1 MWRIGLAI
9 GSTVMVLIVVLFI
22 GSLAIPSGITG
33 TYYLLFSIVACAG
46 ITGGVGSYLAYS
58 KMKQLEEAHAK
69 VVESEKMVAL
79 GKTASRVSHDL
90 RSPLTAIGADV
101 FVLEELTKHGRDPK
115 VYESLGRIKAAVRQ
129 ASIIVDDLLD
139 FSRNPKLSL
148 QPVQVREIF
157 DQVFGWADLP
167 ANVKLNLEVD
177 PSLYVDGD
185 PNRLTRVFQ
194 NLVNNSVEAMPK
206 GGILTIA
213 SELKGNDVV
222 IKVADT
228 GVGMKKEVLE
238 RLFSPFFT
246 TKSKGTGLGLVIC
259 KSFVEAHGGK
269 IMVESIEGVGTS
281 FTVTL
286 PSYGVH
292 GETPVQPPK
301 GETAGDGGSSDGAL
315 KSAMISRRRARY

>member
-1 MWRIGLAI
+1 MLRMGLAI
-9 GSTVMVLIVVLFI
+9 GSSVIVLMVILFI
-22 GSLAIPSGITG
+22 GSLVIPPGITS
-33 TYYLLFSIVACAG
+33 TYYLLFAIVACAA
-46 ITGGVGSYLAYS
+46 ITGGVGSYLTYS
-58 KMKQLEEAHAK
+58 KMKLLEEAQAK
-69 VVESEKMVAL
+69 VVESEKMAAL

-101 FVLEELTKHGRDPK
+101 FYLEELTKRDRDPK

-157 DQVFGWADLP
+157 DQVFGWTDLP
-167 ANVKLNLEVD
+167 ANVKLNLEID
-177 PSLYVDGD
+177 PSVYVDGD
-185 PNRLTRVFQ
+185 LNRLTRVFQ
-194 NLVNNSVEAMPK
+194 NLVNNSIEAMAK
-206 GGILTIA
+206 GGILTIT
-213 SELKGNDVV
+213 SELRGGDV
-222 IKVADT
+222 ITKVTDT
-228 GVGMKKEVLE
+228 GAGMKKEVLD

-246 TKSKGTGLGLVIC
+246 TKSRGTGLGLVIC

-269 IMVESIEGVGTS
+269 IGVESIEGVGTS

-292 GETPVQPPK
+292 GDMPVRPPK
-301 GETAGDGGSSDGAL
+301 GETVGDVGSSGGAL
-315 KSAMISRRRARY
+315 KPAMISRRRARY